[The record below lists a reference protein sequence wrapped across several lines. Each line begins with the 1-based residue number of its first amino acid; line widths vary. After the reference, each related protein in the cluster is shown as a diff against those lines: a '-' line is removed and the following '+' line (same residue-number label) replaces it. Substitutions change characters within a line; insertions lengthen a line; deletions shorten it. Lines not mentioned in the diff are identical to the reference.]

1 MEFDHVI
8 RGVTDVMDCRHNSLF
23 TFIIIVTEKLENLN
37 KLQSNSSKTYIRFK
51 S

>member
-23 TFIIIVTEKLENLN
+23 TFIIIDLTEFFCEVDPKAHINCVVRDR
-37 KLQSNSSKTYIRFK
+37 QR
-51 S
+51 